1 MLKTKS
7 FLMKKNLIKK
17 IFFFLIILLLG
28 LYLLQTDCPCF
39 YGNYEECGR
48 NECIEISNQI
58 DKRDEKIKD
67 PIFNDQ
73 RFEYTP
79 QTQR

>member
-1 MLKTKS
+1 
-7 FLMKKNLIKK
+7 MKKNLIKK
-17 IFFFLIILLLG
+17 IFF
-28 LYLLQTDCPCF
+28 
-39 YGNYEECGR
+39 
-48 NECIEISNQI
+48 I

>member
-7 FLMKKNLIKK
+7 FLVKKNLIKK

-28 LYLLQTDCPCF
+28 LYLLQTNCPCF
-39 YGNYEECGR
+39 CDNYEECGR
-48 NECIEISNQI
+48 KECIEISNQI